1 MESVKRF
8 TNLIAMKKQRD
19 HLRYV
24 DITKIESYD
33 WMRKLTTRNPM
44 RPKQKITLAFNKI
57 EPEVLAAQLTFL
69 EWKTLRRINFN
80 DYKAYAD
87 KGIIHDNPPMER
99 SIHLFNGLSQWIQS
113 MILSKTTPKQRAD
126 IIHKFIC
133 VARHLRQLQNFNSL
147 MAVIGG
153 ICHSAIARLS
163 KTNLHLSLEDQ
174 KVWIFFK

>member
-1 MESVKRF
+1 
-8 TNLIAMKKQRD
+8 
-19 HLRYV
+19 
-24 DITKIESYD
+24 
-33 WMRKLTTRNPM
+33 MRKLTTRNPM
-44 RPKQKITLAFNKI
+44 RSKQKITLAFNKI
-57 EPEVLAAQLTFL
+57 EPDVLASQLTYL
-69 EWKTLRRINFN
+69 EWKTLRRINFG
-80 DYKAYAD
+80 DYKAYAV

-113 MILSKTTPKQRAD
+113 MVLSKTTPKQRAD

-174 KVWIFFK
+174 TVEFIFQNKKDDSSNRGFFEFQSVFYFFAVDTE